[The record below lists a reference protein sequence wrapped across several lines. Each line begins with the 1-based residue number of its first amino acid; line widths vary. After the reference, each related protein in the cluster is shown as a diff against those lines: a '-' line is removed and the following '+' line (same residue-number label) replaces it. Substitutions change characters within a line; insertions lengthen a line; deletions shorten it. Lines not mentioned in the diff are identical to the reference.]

1 MKKKVNEPLKTIF
14 YLPHYASLLSKA
26 NCKIDHAHCSVLCLL
41 KCIISLE
48 KQHFP
53 IFQHSNIPN
62 ETRGVNKNHFLSY
75 TLPFSVKVSEFK
87 TENWKLNKIDHA
99 HCSKL
104 CLVKCIILLEKQ
116 HFRIFQHS
124 NIRNESR
131 WVYKNH
137 FSFHITWTSVTLS
150 KVLESRHQLF
160 KTVSPQACNFLGQFP
175 FPRGNLP
182 PNPNSNPNR

>member
-131 WVYKNH
+131 WVNKNH
-137 FSFHITWTSVTLS
+137 FYLKNNIFEFLCPEIFVMKTNESIKTIFYLACHIYLQTKDLYPAHNTC
-150 KVLESRHQLF
+150 F
-160 KTVSPQACNFLGQFP
+160 
-175 FPRGNLP
+175 
-182 PNPNSNPNR
+182 

>member
-1 MKKKVNEPLKTIF
+1 MSNQTSKKKVNEPLKTIF

-87 TENWKLNKIDHA
+87 TENWKLNNIDHA

-131 WVYKNH
+131 WVNKNH
-137 FSFHITWTSVTLS
+137 FLSYTLPIS
-150 KVLESRHQLF
+150 LKVRESRNWTHPLF
-160 KTVSPQACNFLGQFP
+160 KTVSAQTCCFI
-175 FPRGNLP
+175 
-182 PNPNSNPNR
+182 